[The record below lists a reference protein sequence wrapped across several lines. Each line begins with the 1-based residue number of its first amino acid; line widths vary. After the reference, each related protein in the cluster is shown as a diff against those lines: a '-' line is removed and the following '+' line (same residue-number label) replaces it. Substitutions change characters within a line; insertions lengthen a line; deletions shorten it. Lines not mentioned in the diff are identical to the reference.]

1 MSLCYKITRVWFFKS
16 RRYTECLKRR
26 TVFLRWLHSCTPE
39 DRFCTAFK
47 DYRFSLLVSGVL
59 HYLQC
64 TVLDLWWMWSGLSIS
79 PGSWP
84 YWLQGITPG
93 HPFWTSGVFPAA
105 ALLLWAHPGACLQ
118 IAWFCLNENSF
129 DRHHFVLR
137 LTSCSM
143 ILCFHL
149 GYSSR

>member
-1 MSLCYKITRVWFFKS
+1 MCDFLKVGGTQSVWSEELSSSGDFIPVPQ
-16 RRYTECLKRR
+16 RIVC
-26 TVFLRWLHSCTPE
+26 
-39 DRFCTAFK
+39 CTAFK

-64 TVLDLWWMWSGLSIS
+64 TVLDLCWMWSGLSIS
-79 PGSWP
+79 PGSLP

-93 HPFWTSGVFPAA
+93 HPFWTSGAFPTA
-105 ALLLWAHPGACLQ
+105 ALLLGAHPGACLQ